1 MPRKTPQQKKA
12 LSYEKDGRN
21 CYGENSKSS
30 RKNIPKARART
41 HRAYRKRVRQALHG
55 ELTAA
60 LPDQLEQREV
70 DAISARRKEW
80 KKVPDIP
87 LAQHVVEQA
96 VGRRTRENKK
106 VLRKAREASVQQ
118 RLAAKPPSA
127 DASG

>member
-12 LSYEKDGRN
+12 LSYGKDRRN

-30 RKNIPKARART
+30 RKNIPKTRAHT
-41 HRAYRKRVRQALHG
+41 HRAYRQKVKQSLHL
-55 ELTAA
+55 ESSVV
-60 LPDQLEQREV
+60 LPDELEQQEIR
-70 DAISARRKEW
+70 AISVRRKEW
-80 KKVPDIP
+80 KKVPDQP

-96 VGRRTRENKK
+96 TGRKIRENKK

-127 DASG
+127 DASE